1 MISPE
6 SHINLEFIVLLLP
19 YSQQLFYANIWN
31 EPVPFLHTRRE
42 LQWHSLQPHNFPPNL
57 PTSSPLPGGTELCV
71 SSVRAAEKAR
81 TYWHGQF
88 GVCIQARVLILDLF
102 WSWWNQDY
110 LPHSNISVYNREDDS
125 SFGDA
130 ICLWHAIYAICKLHL
145 DIRLTLN
152 ILILNVS
159 GLGTRMLPSVH
170 GFAVCIPSSFI
181 FSALNDLLIFS
192 YTII

>member
-1 MISPE
+1 MISPG

-19 YSQQLFYANIWN
+19 YSQQLFYANIRN
-31 EPVPFLHTRRE
+31 EPVPFLHTCRE

-57 PTSSPLPGGTELCV
+57 PTSSPLPVGTELCV
-71 SSVRAAEKAR
+71 GSVRAAEKAR

-88 GVCIQARVLILDLF
+88 GVTIQARVLILDLF
-102 WSWWNQDY
+102 WSWWYQDC

-130 ICLWHAIYAICKLHL
+130 ICLWRAIYAICKLHL

-152 ILILNVS
+152 ILILNGS
-159 GLGTRMLPSVH
+159 GLGTWILPSVP